1 MTGVNVSVAR
11 HYGRRSLLDDVEA
24 ALQRAGLHGRR
35 LTPADLA
42 PLDHFHTGGVAATRA
57 LAHWLALAPLTRV
70 IDVGGGIG
78 GAARLLAAEFD
89 CRVSVVD
96 LTPEYCEA
104 GARLTERC
112 GLSDRVSFH
121 VGDGLSLP
129 FPDGNFA
136 LAWTQHSTM
145 NIDDKPRL
153 YRELRRVLAKQG
165 RYAMHEILAGT
176 DGPPIYL
183 TPWAE
188 TERTSF
194 LATAEKT
201 KRMLEAA
208 RFEIERWED
217 TTAASVDWFRNRPA
231 PGASP
236 PALGV
241 HVLLGAKFGAAFAN
255 QQRNLEEG
263 RVSVARALLRT
274 DM

>member
-11 HYGRRSLLDDVEA
+11 HYGRRSLLDDVEV
-24 ALQRAGLHGRR
+24 ALERAGLHGRR

-42 PLDHFHTGGVAATRA
+42 PLDHFHSGGVAATRA
-57 LAHWLALAPLTRV
+57 LAQWISPASRV

-78 GAARLLAAEFD
+78 GAARLLATEFD

-96 LTPEYCEA
+96 LTPEYCEV

-112 GLSDRVSFH
+112 GLPDRVSFH
-121 VGDGLSLP
+121 VGDALSLP
-129 FPDGNFA
+129 FPDRSFD

-165 RYAMHEILAGT
+165 RYAMHEILVGA
-176 DGPPIYL
+176 DGPPIYP

-194 LATAEKT
+194 LATAEQT
-201 KRMLEAA
+201 QRMLEAA
-208 RFEIERWED
+208 GFEIERWED
-217 TTAASVDWFRNRPA
+217 TTAASIDWFRDRPA
-231 PGASP
+231 PGASS

-263 RVSVARALLRT
+263 RVGVARALLRT
-274 DM
+274 GT